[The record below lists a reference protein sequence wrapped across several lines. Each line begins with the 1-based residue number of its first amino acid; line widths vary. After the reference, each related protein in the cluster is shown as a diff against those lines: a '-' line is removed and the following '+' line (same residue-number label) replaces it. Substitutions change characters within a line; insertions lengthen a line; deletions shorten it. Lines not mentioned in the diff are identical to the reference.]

1 MSQSSTLTLEQP
13 QLKVKPSKKAP
24 HNRLFYSGAA
34 ALILVMMFWGFMQY
48 YLHGKAFGGRE
59 IAPPMRTLVM
69 FHGIAMTA
77 WVVLFLVQPLLIAGG
92 SRKRHMM
99 LGRVGAILAIAM
111 VVLGWRMGIQ
121 SARLTPPVV
130 RIWGVTPSQFMIVP
144 LGTIVLF
151 GLFVAAGVYYR
162 RRPEI
167 HRPMMLMA
175 TLLVIPA
182 AVSRIAPLSTLYENT
197 ALRAVF
203 GPYLWTLV
211 FATVLLLAKWA
222 MTRSFDRWF
231 AMAYGCLLAA
241 YMLTWHL
248 ATTRAWERV
257 AGMLL

>member
-1 MSQSSTLTLEQP
+1 MSQSSTLVLDEP
-13 QLKVKPSKKAP
+13 RVKPSKKAA

-34 ALILVMMFWGFMQY
+34 GLILMMMFWGFMQY

-99 LGRVGAILAIAM
+99 LGRVGAVLAIAM
-111 VVLGWRMGIQ
+111 IVLGWRMGIQ

-130 RIWGVTPSQFMIVP
+130 RIWGVAPNQFLIVP

-182 AVSRIAPLSTLYENT
+182 AVSRIAPLSALYENT
-197 ALRAVF
+197 SLRVVF

-211 FATVLLLAKWA
+211 FATLLLLAKWA

-231 AMAYGCLLAA
+231 AMAYGCLVAA